1 MPEPKRP
8 EQMVDAAT
16 HARLE
21 AERQKVIDAE
31 AAQNAADDLPAD
43 LTMERL
49 RTLKDGYRK
58 TIEERLRNKRRQRK
72 LMRGGD
78 LAK

>member
-8 EQMVDAAT
+8 EQMVDAT
-16 HARLE
+16 TFERLE
-21 AERQKVIDAE
+21 AERQKGLAAE
-31 AAQNAADDLPAD
+31 AARNAADDLPAD
-43 LTMERL
+43 LTMDRL
-49 RTLKDGYRK
+49 KALKEGYRRD
-58 TIEERLRNKRRQRK
+58 IEERLHAKRRARK